1 MRPTSDPKTERIKL
15 RLNDAMKSHVDKI
28 SAMKGITVSE
38 YMRELIQRDMNEYN
52 TTHGINN

>member
-1 MRPTSDPKTERIKL
+1 MRPTSDPKTEKIKL
-15 RLNDAMKSHVDKI
+15 RLNDTMKSHVDKI

-38 YMRELIQRDMNEYN
+38 YIRELIQRDMNEYN